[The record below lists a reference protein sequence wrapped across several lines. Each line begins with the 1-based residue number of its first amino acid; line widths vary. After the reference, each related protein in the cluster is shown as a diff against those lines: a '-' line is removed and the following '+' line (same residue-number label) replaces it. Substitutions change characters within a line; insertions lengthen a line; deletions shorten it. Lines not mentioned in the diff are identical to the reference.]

1 VCKKIA
7 GTLVFDVKE
16 SAAVAP
22 ALAEAARILAGGGLV
37 AFPTETVY
45 GLGANAL
52 DAQAVQKIYLAK
64 GRPSDNPLIVHIA
77 ELAQLQELAR
87 EIPPE
92 AEKLARHFWPG
103 PLTLVLSKKAV
114 VPDIVTGGLDSV
126 AVRIP
131 AHPVALALLRATGRP
146 VAAPSANLAGRPSPT
161 SAQHV
166 IDDLA
171 GRIDVLL
178 DGGPCAVGVESSI
191 LDIRGGSP
199 LLLRPGGVT
208 PQQISD
214 VLEKKCLSV
223 SWQEEAGTPPPSPGL
238 KYTHYAP
245 QVPLYLVLAP
255 PEKLL
260 SEIVFLRDNYRK
272 QGKHVGLLLS
282 EELAAELNGD
292 TVEILGSRYNVAE
305 LAANLYGALRRLDK
319 SAADLIIAEGY
330 DEAGLGLAVMNR
342 LKKAA
347 GPRVLVVE

>member
-1 VCKKIA
+1 MHKKIA
-7 GTLVFDVKE
+7 GTLIFDAKE
-16 SAAVAP
+16 ALAAPLV
-22 ALAEAARILAGGGLV
+22 LAEAARILADGGLV

-64 GRPSDNPLIVHIA
+64 GRPSDNPLIVHLA
-77 ELAQLQELAR
+77 EFAQLQELAC

-103 PLTLVLSKKAV
+103 PLTLVLKKRLV

-131 AHPVALALLRATGRP
+131 AHPVALALLRAFGRP
-146 VAAPSANLAGRPSPT
+146 LAAPSANLAGRPSPT

-171 GRIDVLL
+171 GKIDAVL
-178 DGGPCAVGVESSI
+178 DGGICAVGVESTI
-191 LDIRGGSP
+191 LDIRGGCP

-208 PQQISD
+208 PEQISIL
-214 VLEKKCLSV
+214 LEKECLPCT
-223 SWQEEAGTPPPSPGL
+223 WQEDTAMPPPSPGL

-245 QVPLYLVLAP
+245 QVPLCLVLAS
-255 PEKLL
+255 PEKILA
-260 SEIVFLRDNYRK
+260 EIARLQDVCRR
-272 QGKHVGLLLS
+272 QGKHVGFLLS
-282 EELAAELNGD
+282 RELAAEFD
-292 TVEILGSRYNVAE
+292 AETVEILGSRTNAAE
-305 LAANLYGALRRLDK
+305 LATNLYGALRRLDK
-319 SAADLIIAEGY
+319 SAAEVIIAEGY
-330 DEAGLGLAVMNR
+330 SEAGLGLAVMNR

-347 GPRVLVVE
+347 GSRVLVLE